1 MQKNIV
7 ILPFFLILFIFKLF
21 AFSGETIA
29 VTTLSSSGLGE
40 GEDISLTNSLRA
52 EIGKTGKYNVLER
65 AKMYEI
71 LKEQGFQNI
80 GACDEATCAIEM
92 GKLLAVKY
100 MILGNVGKV
109 GKTFTINIRIVDV
122 GSGKIINDITE
133 YHKGSIDG
141 LLTKVIPIAAQK
153 LVGTYEE
160 KRKPGAIIAIS
171 SVIAIAFIVPVVY
184 LATKDDELSSSDIT
198 IIWE

>member
-1 MQKNIV
+1 MKKNKA
-7 ILPFFLILFIFKLF
+7 ILSFILVLSIFRLI
-21 AFSGETIA
+21 AFSSEIIA
-29 VTTLSSSGLGE
+29 VNTLSVRGLGRSE
-40 GEDISLTNSLRA
+40 AISFTDVLRS
-52 EIGKTGKYNVLER
+52 EIGKTGKYDVMER

-71 LKEQGFQNI
+71 LKEQGFQQT
-80 GACDEATCAIEM
+80 GVCDETSCAIEM

-100 MILGNVGKV
+100 IVLGNVGKV
-109 GKTFTINIRIVDV
+109 GKTFTLNIRIVEI

-153 LVGTYEE
+153 LVGTYEK
-160 KRKPGAIIAIS
+160 KRKPGIIIAIS
-171 SVIAIAFIVPVVY
+171 SVIAVAFIVPVVY
-184 LATKDDELSSSDIT
+184 LATKDDEPGSSDIT